1 MIQKTQE
8 TQKTVDAQEIT
19 TALQEVK
26 TRNLQSTDK
35 RSVQNTKCRDSSAKI
50 IFEDPI
56 LCAQFLRGYVD
67 IPFLK
72 GIQPEDIEDET
83 ERFVHL
89 FTEERDSDVVK
100 RIRLKDKKNSEISF
114 YLVSLIEHKSAV
126 DYNVVMQILRYMV
139 FIWEDYEKEQEKKK
153 EGISRTKGFC
163 YPPVLPIVYYEGT
176 GKWTAASKLH
186 ERVYLSD
193 MLGEYIPDYRC
204 LIVQLNRY
212 SNQMLMEK
220 EDELSVVMM
229 LNRLRETKDFIALQE
244 EVPPEYLKR
253 VTAQTPEYLLGIIGQ
268 VVEILLGRLNVPKE
282 EARRFADQ
290 VKERKVGELFA
301 NFKGYDVQATRR
313 EARAEGLEEGMQKG
327 MQKGRIEGLEEGIEK
342 GLAALV
348 RSLKQFLPDFETVYD
363 AVITNEEYAD
373 CSREEIMKY
382 YKSTV

>member
-1 MIQKTQE
+1 M
-8 TQKTVDAQEIT
+8 TQKKNEIRAVKSGQE
-19 TALQEVK
+19 ANE
-26 TRNLQSTDK
+26 NLN
-35 RSVQNTKCRDSSAKI
+35 VQNTRLRDNSAKI

-67 IPFLK
+67 IPLLK
-72 GIQPEDIEDET
+72 NVQPEDIEDET

-100 RIRLKDKKNSEISF
+100 RIRLKDGENSEIPF
-114 YLVSLIEHKSAV
+114 YLISLIEHKSDV

-139 FIWEDYEKEQEKKK
+139 FIWEDYEKEQERKQ
-153 EGISRTKGFC
+153 EGVSRTKGFR

-176 GKWTAASKLH
+176 NPWTAAVKLH
-186 ERVYLSD
+186 ERVYLSEV
-193 MLGEYIPDYRC
+193 LGEYIPDYRC
-204 LIVQLNRY
+204 LMVQLNRY

-229 LNRLRETKDFIALQE
+229 LNRLRETKDFAVLRE
-244 EVPPEYLKR
+244 EVPPEYLKK

-268 VVEILLGRLNVPKE
+268 VVEILLGRLNVPGE

-313 EARAEGLEEGMQKG
+313 EARAEGFEEG
-327 MQKGRIEGLEEGIEK
+327 IEKGIEK

-348 RSLKQFLPDFETVYD
+348 RSLRQFLPDFEAVYT
-363 AVITNEEYAD
+363 AVVRNEEYAG
-373 CSREEIMKY
+373 CSREEVERY
-382 YKSTV
+382 YESAV